1 MLPALNPDSA
11 NLTDVLS
18 SSFQAIEGEANR
30 LSLPQVKHAVVLLVD
45 GLGAHSLKARAGH
58 ARTLSSAF
66 SKSSIIQSGFPTTTA
81 SAIASLTTG
90 ARAGQHGL
98 VGYSALDTKND
109 RVLNQLSGWDAQ
121 LDPSTWQ
128 RVPTIFERA
137 TERGYTA
144 VAVGAARYR
153 DSGFTRAVLRGAT
166 YVAAGSLA
174 ERLRTAI
181 AVSRTSEAASI
192 TYVYAPE
199 LDMAGHA
206 HGWQSPQWTHALEA
220 LDSALA
226 GVVRQIAPDQGL
238 LVTADHGMV
247 DIPAHAH
254 VLFDTEPELLRS
266 LRHIA
271 GEPRCLQLYFDPNA
285 DADERARVLE
295 RWHEAEG
302 HRSWV
307 VSRAEAIAGGWFG
320 DVDEEVASRIGD
332 IVVAARKEIA
342 YYDSRIANDHGRLMV
357 GQHGSWSDDE
367 LRVPLLRF
375 GAFAQ

>member
-18 SSFQAIEGEANR
+18 SSLQAIEGGANR
-30 LSLPQVKHAVVLLVD
+30 LGLPQVNHAVVLLVD
-45 GLGAHSLKARAGH
+45 GLGAHSLKARSGH

-66 SKSSIIQSGFPTTTA
+66 SKNSVIQSGFPTTTA

-90 ARAGQHGL
+90 AQAGQHGL
-98 VGYSALDTKND
+98 VGYSALDTVND
-109 RVLNQLSGWDAQ
+109 RVLNQLSGWDAL
-121 LDPSTWQ
+121 LDPAVWQ
-128 RVPTIFERA
+128 RTSTIFERA
-137 TERGYTA
+137 TERGHTA

-153 DSGFTRAVLRGAT
+153 DSGFTRAVLRGAR
-166 YVAAGSLA
+166 YIAAGSLA
-174 ERLRTAI
+174 ERLRA
-181 AVSRTSEAASI
+181 AVAVAGTSDAASL

-220 LDSALA
+220 LDAALA
-226 GVVRQIAPDQGL
+226 GIVGHLADDQGM

-247 DIPAHAH
+247 DVPAHAH
-254 VLFDTEPELLRS
+254 VLFDTAPELLIGV
-266 LRHIA
+266 RHIA
-271 GEPRCLQLYFDPNA
+271 GEPRCIQLHLEPGLS
-285 DADERARVLE
+285 ADERSRVLG
-295 RWHEAEG
+295 RWQGAEA

-307 VSRAEAIAGGWFG
+307 VSREEAITAGWFG
-320 DVDEEVASRIGD
+320 EVDQDVAPRIGD
-332 IVVAARKEIA
+332 IIVAARKAIA
-342 YYDSRIANDHGRLMV
+342 YYDSRSLNDRGRLMI

-375 GAFAQ
+375 GSYAR

>member
-18 SSFQAIEGEANR
+18 SSLQAIEGGSNR
-30 LSLPQVKHAVVLLVD
+30 LGLPPVKHAVVLLVD
-45 GLGAHSLKARAGH
+45 GLGAHSLKARSGH

-66 SKSSIIQSGFPTTTA
+66 FKNSVIQSGFPTTTA

-98 VGYSALDTKND
+98 VGYSALDTVND
-109 RVLNQLSGWDAQ
+109 RVLNQLSGWDAR
-121 LDPSTWQ
+121 LDPAVWQ
-128 RVPTIFERA
+128 RTSTIFERA
-137 TERGYTA
+137 TARGHTA

-153 DSGFTRAVLRGAT
+153 DSGFTRAVLRGAK
-166 YVAAGSLA
+166 YIAAGSLA
-174 ERLRTAI
+174 ERLRA
-181 AVSRTSEAASI
+181 AVAVAETSDAASL

-220 LDSALA
+220 LDAALA
-226 GVVRQIAPDQGL
+226 GVVGHLADDQGM

-247 DIPAHAH
+247 DVPAHSH
-254 VLFDTEPELLRS
+254 VLFDTAPELLIGV
-266 LRHIA
+266 RHIA
-271 GEPRCLQLYFDPNA
+271 GEPRCIQLHLEPSLG
-285 DADERARVLE
+285 ADERSRVLD
-295 RWHEAEG
+295 RWQVAEG

-307 VSRAEAIAGGWFG
+307 VSREDAITAGWFG
-320 DVDEEVASRIGD
+320 EVNQDVAPRIGD
-332 IVVAARKEIA
+332 IIVAARKAIA
-342 YYDSRIANDHGRLMV
+342 YYDSRSLNDHGRLMI

-375 GAFAQ
+375 GSYAG

>member
-11 NLTDVLS
+11 NLTDVLAS
-18 SSFQAIEGEANR
+18 SLHAITGEANR
-30 LSLPQVKHAVVLLVD
+30 LSLPPVKHAVVLLVD

-58 ARTLSSAF
+58 ARALSSAF
-66 SKSSIIQSGFPTTTA
+66 TKHAVIQSGFPTTTA

-98 VGYSALDTKND
+98 VGYSALDTVND
-109 RVLNQLSGWDAQ
+109 RVLNQLSGWDSR
-121 LDPSTWQ
+121 LDPATWQ
-128 RVPTIFERA
+128 RIPTLFERA
-137 TERGYTA
+137 VERGHTA

-153 DSGFTRAVLRGAT
+153 DSGFTRAVLRGAK
-166 YVAAGSLA
+166 YLAAGSLA
-174 ERLRTAI
+174 ERLRTAV
-181 AVSRTSEAASI
+181 AVAGSSDAASI

-220 LDSALA
+220 LDSAVA
-226 GVVRQIAPDQGL
+226 GVLGQLATDQGM

-247 DIPAHAH
+247 DVPAHAH
-254 VLFDTEPELLRS
+254 VLFDTTPELMLGIK
-266 LRHIA
+266 HIA
-271 GEPRCLQLYFDPNA
+271 GEPRCLQLHLSPELGPDQ
-285 DADERARVLE
+285 RAHVLD
-295 RWHEAEG
+295 RWRDTEE

-307 VSRAEAIAGGWFG
+307 VSRDEAVTAGWFG
-320 DVDEEVASRIGD
+320 DVDADVAPRIGD
-332 IVVAARKEIA
+332 IIVAARKTIA
-342 YYDSRIANDHGRLMV
+342 YYDSRSATDNGRLMV

-367 LRVPLLRF
+367 VRVPLLRF

>member
-18 SSFQAIEGEANR
+18 SSLQAIEGEANR
-30 LSLPQVKHAVVLLVD
+30 LGLPSVKHAVVLLVD
-45 GLGAHSLKARAGH
+45 GLGAHSLKARSGH

-66 SKSSIIQSGFPTTTA
+66 SKQSVIQSGFPSTTA

-90 ARAGQHGL
+90 VRAGQHGL
-98 VGYSALDTKND
+98 VGYSALDTVND
-109 RVLNQLSGWDAQ
+109 RVINQLSGWDAR
-121 LDPSTWQ
+121 LDPAVWQ
-128 RVPTIFERA
+128 RVPTLFERA
-137 TERGYTA
+137 SERGHTA

-153 DSGFTRAVLRGAT
+153 DSGFTRAVLRGAK

-174 ERLRTAI
+174 ERLRAAVAVADSSGATSI
-181 AVSRTSEAASI
+181 A
-192 TYVYAPE
+192 YVYAPE

-220 LDSALA
+220 LDGALA
-226 GVVRQIAPDQGL
+226 GVVSHLANDQGM

-247 DIPAHAH
+247 DVPAHAH
-254 VLFDTEPELLRS
+254 VLFDTAPELLTGV
-266 LRHIA
+266 RHVA
-271 GEPRCLQLYFDPNA
+271 GEPRCLQLHLEPGMSA
-285 DADERARVLE
+285 QERARVLD
-295 RWHEAEG
+295 RWQEAEG

-307 VSRAEAIAGGWFG
+307 ASRGEAIAASWFG
-320 DVDEEVASRIGD
+320 DVDPEVAPRIGD
-332 IVVAARKEIA
+332 IIVAARRAIA
-342 YYDSRIANDHGRLMV
+342 YYDSRIPNDHGRLMV

-375 GAFAQ
+375 GAFAN

>member
-1 MLPALNPDSA
+1 M
-11 NLTDVLS
+11 
-18 SSFQAIEGEANR
+18 
-30 LSLPQVKHAVVLLVD
+30 SLPPVKHAVVLLVD
-45 GLGAHSLKARAGH
+45 GLGAHSLKARSGH

-66 SKSSIIQSGFPTTTA
+66 SKQSTIQSGFPTTTA

-90 ARAGQHGL
+90 TRAGQHGL
-98 VGYSALDTKND
+98 VGYSALDTVND
-109 RVLNQLSGWDAQ
+109 RVLNQLSGWDSQ
-121 LDPSTWQ
+121 LDPATWQ

-137 TERGYTA
+137 TELGFTA
-144 VAVGAARYR
+144 VTVGAARYR
-153 DSGFTRAVLRGAT
+153 GSGFTKAVLRGAQ
-166 YVAAGSLA
+166 YLAAGSLA
-174 ERLRTAI
+174 ERLRTAM
-181 AVSRTSEAASI
+181 AVSRTSDVASI
-192 TYVYAPE
+192 TYVYVPE

-226 GVVRQIAPDQGL
+226 GVVDQIEPDQGL

-247 DIPAHAH
+247 DVPAHAH
-254 VLFDTEPELLRS
+254 VLFDTSPELLRGI
-266 LRHIA
+266 RHIA
-271 GEPRCLQLYFDPNA
+271 GEPRCLQLHFEANLPKE
-285 DADERARVLE
+285 ERDQVLE
-295 RWHEAEG
+295 RWLEAEG

-307 VSRAEAIAGGWFG
+307 ASRADAIAAGWFG
-320 DVDEEVASRIGD
+320 EVDSAVAPRIGD
-332 IVVAARKEIA
+332 IVVAARKAIA